1 MNYKKIEELYVD
13 FILELTGPT
22 SQLES
27 ERNINFSIV
36 KGIIIDILNKKF
48 PYYNTFILP
57 YGSFPM
63 KAYLKNADIDITIFL
78 QSKEEKNIMMEIP
91 IDLINSMIILIK
103 EEFEQYNKKSAFVL
117 FSEIKIIMA
126 DIRLLKCKI
135 GNISLDISVNNFSGI
150 YKVVL
155 IDYIEKQF
163 KNEFDKLNLFNDT
176 LFNENKIQIFRR
188 TLILIKSW
196 CFFEGNLMGSNI
208 GLMASYA
215 LEILVIYIF
224 NLYYNDIY
232 NEFDGFEKFFEVM
245 DKFDWEKSVISL
257 FGIFSNNDFQ
267 KKLVNYN
274 KINQNNIYSNNN
286 SKNNKNNNDN
296 INEPFWYLINK
307 KGKENNINGINT
319 MKRID
324 INKEED
330 EIENEPLL
338 KINEIKKLISP
349 INKSMGGIYLKKEG
363 KIINGTNFEK
373 LINILDPLNNHN
385 NLGKSISFHSKSK
398 MKKIISH
405 MNKQLKQIQKNRKK
419 GNPFL
424 YINSLLNLFKIT
436 LTTTYIELFMNYMNS
451 PRLIANSK
459 LLKISQKNKDKKRIN
474 ISLDEIKKFNNL
486 FTTEKIIKNINQI
499 EEEENDKF
507 VEESE
512 KSSESEEEKKEK
524 NMEDNY
530 EEDEYAEEEE
540 EENYEIAEEKNSKNE
555 KINGINEKINFVPL
569 INNKVIKKLF
579 DLYENKK
586 NIINFNN
593 ELFEKSRDY
602 SNNLEKFLKENKLI

>member
-274 KINQNNIYSNNN
+274 KNSQNNFYGNNN

-296 INEPFWYLINK
+296 INEPFWYLFNR

-330 EIENEPLL
+330 ETENEPLL

-363 KIINGTNFEK
+363 KIINATNFEK

-405 MNKQLKQIQKNRKK
+405 MNKQLKQIQKIRKK

-459 LLKISQKNKDKKRIN
+459 LLKISKKNKDKKRIN
-474 ISLDEIKKFNNL
+474 ISLEEIKKFNNL
-486 FTTEKIIKNINQI
+486 FTTEKIIKNLNHI

-540 EENYEIAEEKNSKNE
+540 EENYEIAEEKNLKNE
-555 KINGINEKINFVPL
+555 GINNINEKINFVPL
-569 INNKVIKKLF
+569 INDKVIKKLF
-579 DLYENKK
+579 ELYENKK

>member
-405 MNKQLKQIQKNRKK
+405 MNKQLKQIQKIRKK